1 MHRQE
6 IGLSY
11 CDNWAIKM
19 WGVCFTPSEAQA
31 RFRAGRSP
39 EIEGEF
45 MLNWIWLGLILIGI
59 VWAAFTGNM
68 AAVTEQSME
77 AAKAGVHLIIG
88 FVGPMVFFLGLMK
101 AVQDAGF
108 LLSVARFLRP
118 VLKRLF
124 PDVPEDHPAM
134 GAMVMNMASNM
145 LGLGNAATPFGLKA
159 MEELDKL
166 NTRPGVASN
175 AMVLFL
181 AINTSSITLF
191 PLGVIAIRSSLG
203 AASPEAILVPTLVAT
218 ICSTTIAISTC
229 FFLQRFSFFRIPANA
244 PEREVQVHSAKS
256 VDAMPA
262 APAAP
267 ASSARETWTAR
278 IIVLGACLCLTV
290 AFIKELVQNPSAL
303 AGVLPFLGVF
313 GSWLLPLLIAFF
325 LLVGVSGRVRVYESM
340 VEGGKE
346 GLEVAV
352 RIVPYIVAILVA
364 IAIFRASGALLALEN
379 LVRPLTHA
387 IGMPSEALP
396 MALMRPLSGSGA
408 TGVMMETMTQAATG
422 PDTFVGMLVS
432 TLQGSTETTFYVL
445 ALYFGAAR
453 ISNGRH
459 ALATCLTADA
469 AGILGAVAACRFF
482 FPELL

>member
-1 MHRQE
+1 
-6 IGLSY
+6 
-11 CDNWAIKM
+11 
-19 WGVCFTPSEAQA
+19 
-31 RFRAGRSP
+31 
-39 EIEGEF
+39 

-68 AAVTEQSME
+68 AAVTSESME
-77 AAKAGVHLIIG
+77 AAKNGIHLIIG
-88 FVGPMVFFLGLMK
+88 FVGPMVFFLGLMR

-108 LLSVARFLRP
+108 LLTLARWLRP

-203 AASPEAILVPTLVAT
+203 AAAPEAIILPTLFAT
-218 ICSTTIAISTC
+218 LCSTTIAVSTC
-229 FFLQRFSFFRIPANA
+229 FFLQKFSFFRIPANA
-244 PEREVQVHSAKS
+244 PQREVKLPSSES
-256 VDAMPA
+256 VEVLPA

-267 ASSARETWTAR
+267 APSTRETWTAR
-278 IIVLGACLCLTV
+278 IIVAGVCL
-290 AFIKELVQNPSAL
+290 AL
-303 AGVLPFLGVF
+303 AVALVKQLVLNPEGLASGELLLSVF
-313 GSWLLPLLIAFF
+313 GSWLLPLLIVMF

-379 LVRPLTHA
+379 LVRPLTAA

-408 TGVMMETMTQAATG
+408 TGVMMETMSQATTG